1 MFYSRNYSRRSGKI
15 MRDYLNISIV
25 ISILAMISYLSLSP
39 ISAPSKGLPVSY
51 IAHFGMYFSLA
62 GALLVYFHEKDHSHL
77 DAVLLAGM
85 TGLFLELIQSQIGY
99 RTFSLQDVMINFIGA
114 GLILVEQRV
123 PVVHQ
128 VIMLEDDFL
137 EKIF

>member
-1 MFYSRNYSRRSGKI
+1 MFYSRNYSRRRNRV
-15 MRDYLNISIV
+15 MRDILNISIV

-39 ISAPSKGLPVSY
+39 ISTPSTGLPVSY

-62 GALLVYFHEKDHSHL
+62 GALLVHFHEKDHSHL

-85 TGLFLELIQSQIGY
+85 TGLFLELVQINIGY
-99 RTFSLQDVMINFIGA
+99 RTFSLYDSGINFIGA

-123 PVVHQ
+123 PVVRQ
-128 VIMLEDDFL
+128 VVMLEDDFL

>member
-1 MFYSRNYSRRSGKI
+1 

-25 ISILAMISYLSLSP
+25 ISILAIISYLSLSP
-39 ISAPSKGLPVSY
+39 ISTPNTGLPVSY

-62 GALLVYFHEKDHSHL
+62 GALLVYFHEKNHAHL
-77 DAVLLAGM
+77 DAVILAGM
-85 TGLFLELIQSQIGY
+85 TGLFLELVQSQIGY
-99 RTFSLQDVMINFIGA
+99 RTFSFSDIAINFIGA

-128 VIMLEDDFL
+128 VVILEDNFL